1 MLRNIFNFAL
11 VLTFIVLVALYAYKT
26 ISKPEIKKVD
36 LNDPKPTQE
45 NIANSGGG
53 VKFSSKE
60 EIEAVIKEY
69 IINNPD
75 ILVTS
80 LENMHKKKLI
90 ESTEKA
96 NQYLE
101 NNRNKIE
108 TSGNP
113 PILGNKN
120 GDISIVMFYDYNCGF
135 CKKANLEIN
144 KVIDSDPGVKVIL
157 RPIPILGGTSLYVAK
172 ASLALQKISEE
183 NFLAIH
189 NDMMQMQSLDEDSIK
204 KLMENYKLDYSVVEN
219 EINSYATKQLI
230 TENYDLARSL
240 NISGAPS
247 YIINGIFVPGFISE
261 DKFKQIILQIRASE
275 ESVTSNNTETSE
287 KQIGDQLKK

>member
-11 VLTFIVLVALYAYKT
+11 ALTFIVLVALYAYKT
-26 ISKPEIKKVD
+26 LSKPEIKRVA
-36 LNDPKPTQE
+36 LNDSKPVQE
-45 NIANSGGG
+45 NIANSGEAAQ
-53 VKFSSKE
+53 FSSKE
-60 EIEAVIKEY
+60 EIEAIIKEY

-80 LENMHKKKLI
+80 LENMHKKKLM

-113 PILGNKN
+113 PILGNKD
-120 GDISIVMFYDYNCGF
+120 GDISMVMFYDYNCGF

-144 KVIDSDPGVKVIL
+144 KVIDSDSGVKIIL
-157 RPIPILGGTSLYVAK
+157 RPIPILGGTSLYAAK
-172 ASLALQKISEE
+172 TSLALQKISEE

-189 NDMMQMQSLDEDSIK
+189 NDMMKMQSLDENSIK
-204 KLMENYKLDYSVVEN
+204 ELMENYKLDYSVVEN

-247 YIINGIFVPGFISE
+247 YIINGIFVPGFIPE
-261 DKFKQIILQIRASE
+261 DKFKQIILQIRASA
-275 ESVTSNNTETSE
+275 ESVTNGKVETSE
-287 KQIGDQLKK
+287 KEPEEEPKK

>member
-11 VLTFIVLVALYAYKT
+11 VLAFIVLIALYAYKS
-26 ISKPEIKKVD
+26 ISKPELKKVT
-36 LNDPKPTQE
+36 LNDSTVVQE
-45 NIANSGGG
+45 NIVNSE
-53 VKFSSKE
+53 KAAQFSSKE
-60 EIEAVIKEY
+60 EIEAIIKEY

-80 LENMHKKKLI
+80 LENMHKKKLM
-90 ESTEKA
+90 ESTAKA
-96 NQYLE
+96 NEYLE

-120 GDISIVMFYDYNCGF
+120 GDVTIVMFYDYNCSF

-144 KVIDSDPGVKVIL
+144 KVIDADPGVKIIL
-157 RPIPILGGTSLYVAK
+157 RPIPILGGTSLYAAK
-172 ASLALQKISEE
+172 TLLALQKISEE

-189 NDMMQMQSLDEDSIK
+189 NDMMQMQSIDEDSVK
-204 KLMENYKLDYSVVEN
+204 KLMENYKLDYSIVEN

-247 YIINGIFVPGFISE
+247 YIINGIFVPGFIPE

-275 ESVTSNNTETSE
+275 ESITNNNTETSE
-287 KQIGDQLKK
+287 KEIGDELKK

>member
-1 MLRNIFNFAL
+1 MLRNIFNFTLA
-11 VLTFIVLVALYAYKT
+11 LTFIVLVALYAYKT
-26 ISKPEIKKVD
+26 FSKPEIKRVA
-36 LNDPKPTQE
+36 LNDSKPAQE
-45 NIANSGGG
+45 NIINSGETAQ
-53 VKFSSKE
+53 FSSKE
-60 EIEAVIKEY
+60 EIEAIIKEY

-80 LENMHKKKLI
+80 LENMHKKKLM

-113 PILGNKN
+113 PILGNKD
-120 GDISIVMFYDYNCGF
+120 GDISVVMFYDYNCSF

-144 KVIDSDPGVKVIL
+144 KVIDSDSGVKIIL
-157 RPIPILGGTSLYVAK
+157 RPIPILGGTSLYAAK
-172 ASLALQKISEE
+172 TSLALQKISEG

-189 NDMMQMQSLDEDSIK
+189 NDMMKMQSLDENSIK
-204 KLMENYKLDYSVVEN
+204 ELMGNYKLDYSVVEN

-247 YIINGIFVPGFISE
+247 YIINGIFVPGFIPE

-275 ESVTSNNTETSE
+275 ESVTNSKVETSE
-287 KQIGDQLKK
+287 KEPEDELKK

>member
-11 VLTFIVLVALYAYKT
+11 VLAFIVLVALYAYKA
-26 ISKPEIKKVD
+26 ISKPKSKKVT
-36 LNDPKPTQE
+36 LNDLTLVQE
-45 NIANSGGG
+45 NIANSE
-53 VKFSSKE
+53 KAAQFSSKE
-60 EIEAVIKEY
+60 EIEAIIKEY

-80 LENMHKKKLI
+80 LENMHKKKLM
-90 ESTEKA
+90 ESTAKA
-96 NQYLE
+96 NEYLE

-120 GDISIVMFYDYNCGF
+120 GDVTIVMFYDYNCSF

-144 KVIDSDPGVKVIL
+144 KVIDADPGVKIIL
-157 RPIPILGGTSLYVAK
+157 RPIPILGGTSLYAAK
-172 ASLALQKISEE
+172 TSLALQKISEE

-189 NDMMQMQSLDEDSIK
+189 NDMMQMQSIDEDSVK
-204 KLMENYKLDYSVVEN
+204 KLMENYKLDYSIVEN

-247 YIINGIFVPGFISE
+247 YIINGIFVPGFIPE

-275 ESVTSNNTETSE
+275 ESLTNNNTETSE
-287 KQIGDQLKK
+287 KEMGDELKK